1 MQDWLY
7 LILTVPTVSAFIG
20 WLTNWQAVKMIFWP
34 ERRVGVGALSWQG
47 IVYHHADVFASNLG
61 RLAGDH
67 LMTGSD
73 MIERLGTDSVDSLL
87 APTLEADAAAL
98 CQEAAEEIRPGA
110 WAGLPDHV
118 RAMIIAQVVQRTRA
132 IAGDVVAQLRTTA
145 AELIDVK
152 ALVKAQLSGPNVRR
166 LARLTQQIGHREFFF
181 IEWSG
186 GVFGFVIGLA
196 QIGVWQTMQQWWL
209 MPIFGVA
216 VGLITN
222 WLAIQMIFRP
232 HERTLYLGF
241 IPYQGLFPRRQKE
254 ISRDY
259 GASTGAEVI
268 TPATVIDFLI
278 SGERG
283 ARLVA
288 AVRDAVGRRLD
299 TEWQSVKGMLPVP
312 VSDAQ
317 LAAIRER
324 ILARLFAQARTLRP
338 RIEAELA
345 TRLDIA
351 RTVEGRLASL
361 PAPEFERLLRGVFQ
375 KDELTLIV
383 VGGVLGGAVGCIQA
397 ALVLAG
403 VG

>member
-1 MQDWLY
+1 
-7 LILTVPTVSAFIG
+7 
-20 WLTNWQAVKMIFWP
+20 
-34 ERRVGVGALSWQG
+34 
-47 IVYHHADVFASNLG
+47 
-61 RLAGDH
+61 
-67 LMTGSD
+67 
-73 MIERLGTDSVDSLL
+73 
-87 APTLEADAAAL
+87 
-98 CQEAAEEIRPGA
+98 
-110 WAGLPDHV
+110 
-118 RAMIIAQVVQRTRA
+118 
-132 IAGDVVAQLRTTA
+132 
-145 AELIDVK
+145 
-152 ALVKAQLSGPNVRR
+152 
-166 LARLTQQIGHREFFF
+166 
-181 IEWSG
+181 
-186 GVFGFVIGLA
+186 VFGFVIGLA